1 MFGRKKEI
9 TQKFIVRDDEEID
22 DVNNQNEPK
31 KEKNKNALI
40 NNSEN
45 NFIFYGS
52 NNKFSKQLEIYATL
66 KSTKDSNENLNPK
79 NKKLILIVV
88 DSNSPMEMLSYKIC
102 ETFGQFPE
110 YQNLEGLTPTNLTK
124 MDEEKKNLPTEGKVG
139 DVLRNGDII
148 YLDFVSNEI
157 WIKVN
162 ISMSNV
168 INKSSLFNVSMDVKI
183 KNESSFRE
191 LRYKLLKCGIM
202 CYLDKFSKSENK
214 FHYIISQY
222 TISTPTHG
230 NIEENKLKTFDDMKI
245 KQLFTFKNNM
255 KIGIKFYPLE
265 FVLFQ
270 KLKTISIPKKEKV
283 NRKKILWDKF
293 KYSRFKDLLY
303 NKRYLKE
310 KKYIF
315 NYIKK
320 LFKDKS
326 LTSKCYVYSLD
337 NDSNQDITE
346 DVEDSKREDEKDTSN
361 LNINNIQDERD
372 IGDNIEMDNY
382 FGKNKN
388 INQLNKSILNKSS
401 RTKTTG
407 TGMSTIIFDEKST
420 LIVVP
425 PKEED
430 DDNENSGNYN
440 SPNYL
445 DNKDSYDDND
455 YINQIN
461 SLNIVDNSDNMVHK
475 KRKNSLLNKIGTT
488 KISFGTLDFEIV
500 NNKKELLDNNDD
512 DSIYKDLKPK
522 ELIKK
527 PKIKNNPWGMT
538 NKASLCRDFDTYFDK
553 EKFIDFIS
561 GLYLMSVQK
570 GCLERCTIPNFR
582 GFKVQEKKNMLS
594 NTKKRKKKK
603 IKESIS
609 YYSKIFPT
617 KRLNFEIG
625 IFSLFIIGILI
636 FLSYLVSNT
645 YY

>member
-102 ETFGQFPE
+102 ESFGQSPE

-283 NRKKILWDKF
+283 NRKKYYGI
-293 KYSRFKDLLY
+293 
-303 NKRYLKE
+303 
-310 KKYIF
+310 
-315 NYIKK
+315 
-320 LFKDKS
+320 
-326 LTSKCYVYSLD
+326 
-337 NDSNQDITE
+337 
-346 DVEDSKREDEKDTSN
+346 N
-361 LNINNIQDERD
+361 LNIQDLKIYYIIKD
-372 IGDNIEMDNY
+372 IL
-382 FGKNKN
+382 KKKN
-388 INQLNKSILNKSS
+388 IYLIILKNFL
-401 RTKTTG
+401 KTN
-407 TGMSTIIFDEKST
+407 
-420 LIVVP
+420 L
-425 PKEED
+425 
-430 DDNENSGNYN
+430 
-440 SPNYL
+440 
-445 DNKDSYDDND
+445 
-455 YINQIN
+455 
-461 SLNIVDNSDNMVHK
+461 
-475 KRKNSLLNKIGTT
+475 
-488 KISFGTLDFEIV
+488 
-500 NNKKELLDNNDD
+500 
-512 DSIYKDLKPK
+512 
-522 ELIKK
+522 
-527 PKIKNNPWGMT
+527 
-538 NKASLCRDFDTYFDK
+538 
-553 EKFIDFIS
+553 
-561 GLYLMSVQK
+561 
-570 GCLERCTIPNFR
+570 
-582 GFKVQEKKNMLS
+582 
-594 NTKKRKKKK
+594 
-603 IKESIS
+603 
-609 YYSKIFPT
+609 
-617 KRLNFEIG
+617 
-625 IFSLFIIGILI
+625 
-636 FLSYLVSNT
+636 
-645 YY
+645 